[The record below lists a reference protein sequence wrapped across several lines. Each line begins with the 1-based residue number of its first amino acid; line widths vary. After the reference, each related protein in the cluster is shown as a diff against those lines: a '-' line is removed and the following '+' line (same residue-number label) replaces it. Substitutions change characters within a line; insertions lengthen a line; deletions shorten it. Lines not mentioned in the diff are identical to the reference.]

1 MDGFVLDVR
10 CDYAALF
17 DDLTAFW
24 LMTKLAACYKEN
36 LRRFIAINGSAGYVF
51 LIVGGLFVYFF
62 FDQFHT
68 AIVGHQLAAKH
79 QLSKPLA

>member
-1 MDGFVLDVR
+1 MNLALKGKALPVL
-10 CDYAALF
+10 ALAQSLVF
-17 DDLTAFW
+17 LFQKTQS
-24 LMTKLAACYKEN
+24 CPCPQH
-36 LRRFIAINGSAGYVF
+36 IAINGSAGYVF
-51 LIVGGLFVYFF
+51 LIVGGLLVYFF